1 MELLFL
7 DTVDSTNKFAKEN
20 LAELKDK
27 TIVYSALQ
35 TAGRGRMQRKWNSN
49 SGDNI
54 YASIVLKPSSELKEI
69 YSNLTQYLSLVLAE
83 TIEDYNIYPKIK
95 WPNDVRIN
103 EKKISGILA
112 ESVIEKNELKGIVLG
127 FGVNLNCSIDDMEKI
142 DQPATSLNLETGM
155 KIDRE
160 IFLKKVVD
168 KFCLRY
174 NRFIEEGF
182 LLIREDYIRSAE
194 FLNTPVT
201 VRVYDR
207 ELSGIAVDIT
217 EQGALKIVDKNK
229 KEHVLL
235 IGDILWMKH

>member
-7 DTVDSTNKFAKEN
+7 ETVDSTNKYAKEH
-20 LAELKDK
+20 LFSIKDK
-27 TIVYSALQ
+27 TLVYAGFQ
-35 TAGRGRMQRKWNSN
+35 TAGRGRMQRRWNSN
-49 SGDNI
+49 SGDNV
-54 YASIVLKPSSELKEI
+54 YASIVLKPSKDLKDV

-83 TIEDYNIYPKIK
+83 VIEEYNIYPKIK

-103 EKKISGILA
+103 VKKISGILA
-112 ESVIEKNELKGIVLG
+112 ESVIEKNELKGIILG
-127 FGVNLNCSIDDMEKI
+127 FGVNLNCIKEDMEKI

-174 NRFIEEGF
+174 NKFIEEGF
-182 LLIREDYIRSAE
+182 LLIREDYIRRAE

-207 ELSGIAVDIT
+207 ELSGIAIDIT
-217 EQGALKIVDKNK
+217 EQGALKIIDKSK
-229 KEHVLL
+229 KEHVLF
-235 IGDILWMKH
+235 IGDIL